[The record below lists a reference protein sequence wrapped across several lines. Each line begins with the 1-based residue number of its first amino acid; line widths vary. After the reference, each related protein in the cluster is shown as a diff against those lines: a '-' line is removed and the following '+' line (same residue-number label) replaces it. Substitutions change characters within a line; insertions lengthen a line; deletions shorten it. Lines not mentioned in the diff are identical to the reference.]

1 LGNRS
6 IEELLSEP
14 APPPGSERV
23 AYLDLVGGVDPLRAG
38 AAQAAM
44 RSRLVPEIYE
54 RWWRPLFGQLLKG
67 LGGPDLA
74 EEEGIAL
81 RLLDLQPGRRVLDV
95 ACGPG
100 NFTRRFARAVA
111 PGGLAVGLDG
121 SRTMLERAAKIRPAH
136 PAPVYVRADAT
147 RLPFRD
153 ETFDAVCCFAALHM
167 FEEPWNALADM
178 RRVLRPGG
186 RIALLTSCRR
196 GSGPFGTTTA
206 LIGAASG
213 QRMFGR
219 EEVLAALRLEGFGE
233 RWQRVSGFA
242 QFVGARRRDEPARHC
257 T

>member
-1 LGNRS
+1 V
-6 IEELLSEP
+6 IEEVLSEP
-14 APPPGSERV
+14 VPGGAESAP
-23 AYLDLVGGVDPLRAG
+23 YLDLAGGDEPLRPG

-54 RWWRPLFGQLLKG
+54 RWWRPVFGQLLKG
-67 LGGPDLA
+67 LGGPDMA

-121 SRTMLERAAKIRPAH
+121 SRTMLERAAREGGA
-136 PAPVYVRADAT
+136 AVYVRADAT

-153 ETFDAVCCFAALHM
+153 EAFDAVCCFAALHM
-167 FEEPWNALADM
+167 FEEPWAALADM
-178 RRVLRPGG
+178 RRVLRAGG
-186 RIALLTSCRR
+186 RVALLTSCRR
-196 GSGPFGTTTA
+196 GSGPFGTATA
-206 LIGAASG
+206 LIGNASG

-219 EEVLAALRLEGFGE
+219 DEVLQALRREGFCE

-242 QFVGARRRDEPARHC
+242 QFVGARRAGGPD
-257 T
+257 